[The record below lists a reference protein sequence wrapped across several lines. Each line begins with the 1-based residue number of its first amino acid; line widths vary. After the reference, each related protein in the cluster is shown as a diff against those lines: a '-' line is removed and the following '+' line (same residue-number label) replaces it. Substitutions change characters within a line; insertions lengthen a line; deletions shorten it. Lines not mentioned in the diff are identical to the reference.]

1 MPDACEVR
9 QCAYARCLCRT
20 DNRSTQYATAAP
32 DQSTDGQY
40 RFSCPSTG
48 RTAILA
54 DNFVEAKA
62 LFKTL
67 AKLRP
72 RDQYVAQQLALATL
86 DSIQQTKY
94 LVCAQDGSSDPT

>member
-1 MPDACEVR
+1 MA
-9 QCAYARCLCRT
+9 
-20 DNRSTQYATAAP
+20 
-32 DQSTDGQY
+32 G
-40 RFSCPSTG
+40 
-48 RTAILA
+48 
-54 DNFVEAKA
+54 NFVEAKA